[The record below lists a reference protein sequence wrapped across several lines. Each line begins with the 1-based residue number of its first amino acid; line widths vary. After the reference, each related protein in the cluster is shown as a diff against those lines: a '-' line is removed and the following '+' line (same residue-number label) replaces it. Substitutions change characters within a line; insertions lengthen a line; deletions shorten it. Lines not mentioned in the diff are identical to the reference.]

1 LTGSNDKSKD
11 LSGVVEHI
19 LWKQHQS
26 RSSNVTDVLNQINS
40 TNQASSQRE
49 DDSNS
54 QQTLLLN
61 PVNESDIAVYQSL
74 QTENNNSN
82 MEDEV
87 INRFQIFSQIIINNS
102 H

>member
-1 LTGSNDKSKD
+1 MPGTDDKSKD

-40 TNQASSQRE
+40 ANQSLSHRE
-49 DDSNS
+49 DDS

-61 PVNESDIAVYQSL
+61 PVKESDIAVYQSL
-74 QTENNNSN
+74 QTESNNSN

-87 INRFQIFSQIIINNS
+87 IYPLQFVFSIYLINFYS
-102 H
+102 

>member
-1 LTGSNDKSKD
+1 MSGSNDKSKD

-61 PVNESDIAVYQSL
+61 PVNKSDIAVYQSL

-87 INRFQIFSQIIINNS
+87 INCFQIFSQVIINNS